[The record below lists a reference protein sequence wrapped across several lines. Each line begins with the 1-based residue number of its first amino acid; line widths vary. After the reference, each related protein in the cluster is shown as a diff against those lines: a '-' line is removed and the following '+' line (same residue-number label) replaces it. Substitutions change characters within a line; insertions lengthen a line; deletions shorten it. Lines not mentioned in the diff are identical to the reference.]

1 MLSPSVICLGPQA
14 SWDSWTQRSRWGGE
28 GEGRVLGISTIL
40 YASAVQIK
48 CKLKPSALALHK
60 GDADLLLISLLCRCE
75 HRGGIHGAVVGR
87 GKQGMAG
94 RS

>member
-1 MLSPSVICLGPQA
+1 M
-14 SWDSWTQRSRWGGE
+14 QRSRWGGE
-28 GEGRVLGISTIL
+28 GEGRVLGISMIL

-48 CKLKPSALALHK
+48 CKLKPSALALRK
-60 GDADLLLISLLCRCE
+60 GDADLLLISLLCSCE
-75 HRGGIHGAVVGR
+75 HRGRTRGALVRR